1 MLDIIRKYPRAI
13 LYALIVHV
21 VLVAILVVSFRWSDK
36 PLLTSKDKGEEIVQ
50 AVTVDASRIDSE
62 LKKIQAAERKKQHEL
77 EQAAKRAEQA
87 RRREEKK
94 LADAKKKRLAE
105 QKALAL
111 ERKQEQERVKKL
123 AQERKQEQERVEKL
137 AEERK
142 KLEQERKELAEKR
155 KQEEER
161 LAKLEQ
167 QKREEELRK
176 KLQAEQERLALESNK
191 QKQSMINEY
200 RAMIEAKVRQN
211 WIVPASA
218 REGMS
223 CEVQV
228 RLIPSGDV
236 IQVQLTR
243 SSGDP
248 AFDRSVENAVHKAS
262 PLPVPPAESGLFDVF
277 RDLKFPF
284 TLEKKS

>member
-13 LYALIVHV
+13 FYAVIVHLGLITIMV
-21 VLVAILVVSFRWSDK
+21 ISFKFSDK
-36 PLLTSKDKGEEIVQ
+36 PAAVASKDKGEEIVH
-50 AVTVDASRIDSE
+50 AVTVDAKKIDKE
-62 LKKIQAAERKKQHEL
+62 LKKIKAAEHKKQREL
-77 EQAAKRAEQA
+77 EQATKKAEQA
-87 RRREEKK
+87 RLNEEKK
-94 LADAKKKRLAE
+94 LADAKKMRIAE
-105 QKALAL
+105 QKTL
-111 ERKQEQERVKKL
+111 EQNRKKEQERIKD
-123 AQERKQEQERVEKL
+123 
-137 AEERK
+137 
-142 KLEQERKELAEKR
+142 LEEKR
-155 KQEEER
+155 QQEEQR
-161 LAKLEQ
+161 LEKIEQ
-167 QKREEELRK
+167 QKREQELRG

-191 QKQSMINEY
+191 QKQSMINQY

-211 WIVPASA
+211 WNVPASA
-218 REGMS
+218 KQGMS

-248 AFDRSVENAVHKAS
+248 TFDRSVENAVQKAS

-284 TLEKKS
+284 TLEKKN